1 VHIDNNRSTIKL
13 AERTVGASAT
23 HNIIAMA
30 GETSLNETILSN
42 LGRKARERLTE
53 ERSKRPEIRR
63 IEAPTEVEQHSSSA
77 KFIIP
82 PKKRKPSSE
91 RSRIRKRKSAVDDTN
106 VDRWLPS
113 LAHIVISPKESRS
126 RLVQLHGLPL
136 ETTAGK
142 VKRFFMGLDPEKILF
157 LPTRHD
163 QKRIMSLDAVNSN
176 PRKKTG
182 VCVERHSPDFRVFVL
197 FDSSPTA
204 ALAVDRSGEVMDVN
218 SDTGASIAASMVPK
232 PLASHFLKHMTVEAR
247 AGASLRERL
256 EEIERTLNPNIS
268 DILWQQADGELGLQV
283 ADTNCNGNRSSTPIF
298 INSKLSGYK
307 KLKQQLDWLS
317 EQRQSLYYELPFPS
331 CELLDPSLDVDP
343 IMRLSSNAA
352 KALERETDRIR
363 AELLLL
369 ERYKSLFSVPD
380 GLEEDDISPSHEQES

>member
-1 VHIDNNRSTIKL
+1 
-13 AERTVGASAT
+13 
-23 HNIIAMA
+23 M
-30 GETSLNETILSN
+30 NETVLSN

-63 IEAPTEVEQHSSSA
+63 IEAPTEIEQHSSSA

-91 RSRIRKRKSAVDDTN
+91 RSRIRKRTSAVDDTN

-113 LAHIVISPKESRS
+113 LAHIEILPKESRS

-136 ETTAGK
+136 ETTAAK
-142 VKRFFMGLDPEKILF
+142 VKRFFIGLDPEKILF

-176 PRKKTG
+176 PRKKGG

-197 FDSSPTA
+197 FDSAPTA
-204 ALAVDRSGEVMDVN
+204 ALAVDRSGEVIDVD
-218 SDTGASIAASMVPK
+218 SDTGASIAVSMVPK
-232 PLASHFLKHMTVEAR
+232 PVASHFLKHMTVEAR
-247 AGASLRERL
+247 AGASLRQKLKEV
-256 EEIERTLNPNIS
+256 ERTLNPKIS
-268 DILWQQADGELGLQV
+268 DILWQQADEELGLQV
-283 ADTNCNGNRSSTPIF
+283 SDTNCNVNSSSPVF
-298 INSKLSGYK
+298 INTRLSGYK

-331 CELLDPSLDVDP
+331 CELLDPSLDADP
-343 IMRLSSNAA
+343 IMRLSSSAV
-352 KALERETDRIR
+352 KALEREIDRIR

-369 ERYKSLFSVPD
+369 ERYKSHFSVQD
-380 GLEEDDISPSHEQES
+380 GLEDENSTSLEQES